1 MKVVDKNNPTDW
13 DLDLRVRERHL
24 ASGAL
29 DQSTIDRYLT
39 ALPDREAESEALPF
53 EQPAIGRPQG
63 DGM

>member
-1 MKVVDKNNPTDW
+1 MKVVDKNNLTDM

-29 DQSTIDRYLT
+29 DQSTIENYLA
-39 ALPDREAESEALPF
+39 ALTDLEGQYEPLPY
-53 EQPAIGRPQG
+53 EQPALGRSQG